1 MSAPNP
7 ASSTDLSNPVWTT
20 VSTAPDLLGEAP
32 FWHPTEKMLYWI
44 DIPGKKIHRATLDG
58 VVTEGWEMT
67 QEPGCIAPAK
77 RGGLI
82 IALRDGIYRAD
93 VWQAELVKIASVDY
107 DTATQRFNDGKC
119 DTAGR
124 LWAGSMF
131 EPRTQRLAALYCL
144 DARDTVAHQKP
155 PKFAIAQKDA
165 ILANGLGWSPD
176 NKTMYWADTVDQIIH
191 AWDWDEATGSMSNK
205 RVFQKFDAKPAG
217 WTPENTQGV
226 NYQGRPDGCAVDT
239 QGNYYI
245 AMYDGQRILKFAA
258 SGKLLAVI
266 PTPTRCTTMPC
277 FGGDDM
283 KTLFITT
290 SSFMRSA
297 EEMKAQPLAGHVFSM
312 QVDVPGLPVNFY
324 QD

>member
-1 MSAPNP
+1 MSAP
-7 ASSTDLSNPVWTT
+7 SSDLKNSPVWTT
-20 VSTAPDLLGEAP
+20 VSTVPDMLGESP

-44 DIPGKKIHRATLDG
+44 DIPGKKIHRSSLDG
-58 VVTEGWEMT
+58 MVTDGWDMT

-82 IALRDGIYRAD
+82 IALRDGIYRAAH
-93 VWQAELVKIASVDY
+93 WQADLVKIASVTY

-124 LWAGSMF
+124 FWAGSMF
-131 EPRTQRLAALYCL
+131 EPRTERLAALYRL
-144 DARDTVAHQKP
+144 DSRDTVDHKKS
-155 PKFAIAQKDA
+155 PKFDMVQKDA

-176 NKTMYWADTVDQIIH
+176 NKTIYWADTVDQIIH
-191 AWDWDEATGSMSNK
+191 AWDWDAVTGSMSNK

-217 WTPENTQGV
+217 RTLENSQGV
-226 NYQGRPDGCAVDT
+226 NYQGRPDGCAIDT

-245 AMYDGQRILKFAA
+245 AMYDGQCILKFAP
-258 SGKLLAVI
+258 SGKLLETI

-277 FGGDDM
+277 FGGEDM

-297 EEMKAQPLAGHVFSM
+297 EELKAQPLAGHVFSM
-312 QVDVPGLPVNFY
+312 QVDIPGLPVNFY

>member
-1 MSAPNP
+1 MSADTSVQQ
-7 ASSTDLSNPVWTT
+7 AVWTK
-20 VSTAPDLLGEAP
+20 VSTAPDMLGESP
-32 FWHPTEKMLYWI
+32 FWHPTEQMLYWI
-44 DIPGKKIHRATLDG
+44 DIPGKKIHRTSLDG
-58 VVTEGWEMT
+58 MVTEGWDMS

-77 RGGLI
+77 RGGLV
-82 IALRDGIYRAD
+82 IALRDGIYRAAH
-93 VWQAELVKIASVDY
+93 WQAELVKIASVDY

-131 EPRTQRLAALYCL
+131 EPRTERLAALYCL
-144 DARDTVAHQKP
+144 DARGTVEQKSA
-155 PKFAIAQKDA
+155 PKFDIVQKDA
-165 ILANGLGWSPD
+165 ILANGLAWSPD
-176 NKTMYWADTVDQIIH
+176 NKTIYWADTVDQIIH
-191 AWDWDEATGSMSNK
+191 AWDWDDASGSMSNK

-245 AMYDGQRILKFAA
+245 AMYDGQRILKFAP
-258 SGKLLAVI
+258 SGQLLATI

-277 FGGDDM
+277 FGGEDM

-297 EEMKAQPLAGHVFSM
+297 EELQAQPLAGHVFAM
-312 QVDVPGLPVNFY
+312 PVDVPGLPVNFY

>member
-1 MSAPNP
+1 MSANL
-7 ASSTDLSNPVWTT
+7 DVKQPVWTK
-20 VSTAPDLLGEAP
+20 VSTAADMLGESP
-32 FWHPTEKMLYWI
+32 FWHPVEKMLYWV

-58 VVTEGWEMT
+58 MVTDGWDLT

-82 IALRDGIYRAD
+82 IALRDGIYRAAH
-93 VWQAELVKIASVDY
+93 WQADLVKIASVNY

-124 LWAGSMF
+124 LWAGSMY
-131 EPRTQRLAALYCL
+131 EPRTERLAALYRL
-144 DARDTVAHQKP
+144 DARDVTNHRKP
-155 PKFAIAQKDA
+155 PKFEIVQKDA

-176 NKTMYWADTVDQIIH
+176 NKTIYWADTVDQIIH
-191 AWDWDEATGSMSNK
+191 AWDWDEVTGRMSNK
-205 RVFQKFDAKPAG
+205 RVFQKFDKKPAN
-217 WTPENTQGV
+217 WTPENQQGV
-226 NYQGRPDGCAVDT
+226 NYQGRPDGCAIDV

-245 AMYDGQRILKFAA
+245 AMYDGQRILKFAPT
-258 SGKLLAVI
+258 GKLLANI

-290 SSFMRSA
+290 SSFMRPA

>member
-1 MSAPNP
+1 MS
-7 ASSTDLSNPVWTT
+7 SQNPVWTT
-20 VSTAPDLLGEAP
+20 VSTAPDMLGESP

-44 DIPGKKIHRATLDG
+44 DIPGKKIHRASLDG
-58 VVTEGWEMT
+58 MVTEGWDMP

-77 RGGLI
+77 RGGLV
-82 IALRDGIYRAD
+82 IALRDGIYRAAH
-93 VWQAELVKIASVDY
+93 WQSELVKIASVDY

-144 DARDTVAHQKP
+144 DARGTVEQKSA
-155 PKFAIAQKDA
+155 PKFDIVQKEA

-176 NKTMYWADTVDQIIH
+176 NTTMYWADTVDQIIH
-191 AWDWDEATGSMSNK
+191 AWDWEEATCSMSNK

-217 WTPENTQGV
+217 WTQENTLGVTQGV
-226 NYQGRPDGCAVDT
+226 NYQGRPDGCAVDS

-245 AMYDGQRILKFAA
+245 AMYDGQRILKFAP
-258 SGKLLAVI
+258 SGQLLSTI

-277 FGGDDM
+277 FGGEDM

-297 EEMKAQPLAGHVFSM
+297 EELKAQPLAGHVFSM
-312 QVDVPGLPVNFY
+312 PVDVPGLPVNFY

>member
-20 VSTAPDLLGEAP
+20 VSTAPDLLGESP